1 VASFPPSL
9 WLFHAGSG
17 PNLSFAGAIAL
28 LVFFRH
34 KDNIRRL
41 VRGEELRA

>member
-1 VASFPPSL
+1 VASFPTLL
-9 WLFHAGSG
+9 WLFHTGSG
-17 PNLSFAGAIAL
+17 PNLAFAGAIAL

-41 VRGEELRA
+41 VRGEESRV